1 VLQPRAVHAADLVAT
16 VEEGNVPNVVLIVGA
31 ESFFIDR
38 AVSALRKAVG
48 EGGMGSLNE
57 DIFEGRGVSAVK
69 VLEAARTLPM
79 LAAKRFVLVRDVGV
93 INAEGLEKLAE
104 YTASPYDS
112 CCLVMTAEKLDGR
125 SKLVKRATT
134 AGCFYE
140 ALPLKERDVRGFVGH
155 EARRRKLKIAAQAID
170 ALVDS
175 VGVDLPAIDDALERL
190 SLFVGPGGAID
201 LPAVEACVTRVRSE
215 SIWALVDAVG
225 LRDRKT
231 ALRATASLLADREP
245 PLRIL
250 AMVARQ
256 LRMVARMKSALIAGA
271 SEADAT
277 RAAGAPPFKAREL
290 AQAARRLDAGSLSR
304 AFGVL
309 AETDLA
315 LKGSKRPPDVV
326 LESAIL
332 ALTR

>member
-1 VLQPRAVHAADLVAT
+1 VHAAELVTAAS
-16 VEEGNVPNVVLIVGA
+16 EGKIPNVVLIVGA

-57 DIFEGRGVSAVK
+57 DIFEGRSISATK
-69 VLEAARTLPM
+69 VIEAARTLPM
-79 LAAKRFVLVRDVGV
+79 LAARRFVLVRDVSAV
-93 INAEGLEKLAE
+93 NAEGMDKLAE
-104 YTASPYDS
+104 YTAAPFDT

-125 SKLVKRATT
+125 SKLVKRAT
-134 AGCFYE
+134 ASQCFFE
-140 ALPLKERDVRGFVGH
+140 ALPIKERDARGFVGL
-155 EARRRKLKIAAQAID
+155 EARRRKLRIAPQAID

-190 SLFVGPGGAID
+190 SLFVGPEGSID
-201 LPAVEACVTRVRSE
+201 LAAVDACVTRVRSE

-256 LRMVARMKSALIAGA
+256 LRMVARMKSALISGA

-290 AQAARRLDAGSLSR
+290 AQAARRLDAVSLSR

>member
-1 VLQPRAVHAADLVAT
+1 VIDDRRSSVPRIAAT
-16 VEEGNVPNVVLIVGA
+16 VMVLVIAAGA
-31 ESFFIDR
+31 SAGAQQQFQFFLSAANASGARVSDLR
-38 AVSALRKAVG
+38 LDEVAVS
-48 EGGMGSLNE
+48 EGGRPARVVRI
-57 DIFEGRGVSAVK
+57 DPVSWPVK
-69 VLEAARTLPM
+69 VTVM
-79 LAAKRFVLVRDVGV
+79 VDNGMGTGNFLVQYR
-93 INAEGLEKLAE
+93 NGLK
-104 YTASPYDS
+104 
-112 CCLVMTAEKLDGR
+112 G
-125 SKLVKRATT
+125 
-134 AGCFYE
+134 FFE
-140 ALPLKERDVRGFVGH
+140 ALPIKERDTRGFVTQ
-155 EARRRKLKIAAQAID
+155 EARRRKLRIAPQAID

-190 SLFVGPGGAID
+190 SLFVGPEGSID
-201 LPAVEACVTRVRSE
+201 LAAVDACVTRVRSE

-256 LRMVARMKSALIAGA
+256 LRMVARMKSALISGA

-290 AQAARRLDAGSLSR
+290 AQAARRLDAASLSR